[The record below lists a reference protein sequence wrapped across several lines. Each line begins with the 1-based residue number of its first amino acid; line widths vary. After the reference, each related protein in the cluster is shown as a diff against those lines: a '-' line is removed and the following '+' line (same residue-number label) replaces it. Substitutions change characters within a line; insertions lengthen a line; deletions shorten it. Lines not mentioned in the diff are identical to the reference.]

1 MTKLT
6 SVEKEAAIE
15 TIENAY
21 KRTDRDRDRIYKGLN
36 GFIEMITEPD
46 SIDRA
51 ELKMMNSTYRLK
63 SLIDE
68 NDKIL
73 KALKN

>member
-1 MTKLT
+1 MKKLT
-6 SVEKEAAIE
+6 ETEKIEAIE
-15 TIENAY
+15 TIKHAY
-21 KRTDRDRDRIYKGLN
+21 KRTDRDRDRIYKGLD
-36 GFIEMITEPD
+36 GFIEMITSPD
-46 SIDRA
+46 SLDRA
-51 ELKMMNSTYRLK
+51 ELKMMNSTYKLK

>member
-1 MTKLT
+1 MKNLT
-6 SVEKEAAIE
+6 ETERTAAIE
-15 TIENAY
+15 TIKHAY
-21 KRTDRDRDRIYKGLN
+21 KRMDRDRERIYKGLN

>member
-1 MTKLT
+1 MKKLT
-6 SVEKEAAIE
+6 SVEKESAIE

-36 GFIEMITEPD
+36 GFIEMITDPD
-46 SIDRA
+46 SLDRA
-51 ELKMMNSTYRLK
+51 ELNMMNSTCKLK
-63 SLIDE
+63 SLLDE

-73 KALKN
+73 KN

>member
-1 MTKLT
+1 MKKLT
-6 SVEKEAAIE
+6 ETEKTAAIE
-15 TIENAY
+15 TIKHAY

-51 ELKMMNSTYRLK
+51 ELNMMNSTYKLM
-63 SLIDE
+63 SLLDE

>member
-6 SVEKEAAIE
+6 ETDKTAAIE
-15 TIENAY
+15 TIKHAY

-46 SIDRA
+46 SLDRA
-51 ELKMMNSTYRLK
+51 ELKLMNSTYK
-63 SLIDE
+63 
-68 NDKIL
+68 L
-73 KALKN
+73 KALLDEIDKDLKN

>member
-1 MTKLT
+1 MKKLT

-21 KRTDRDRDRIYKGLN
+21 KRTDRDRDRIYKGLD
-36 GFIEMITEPD
+36 GFIEMITAPD
-46 SIDRA
+46 SLDRS
-51 ELKMMNSTYRLK
+51 ELKQVNSTYKLK
-63 SLIDE
+63 SLLDE
-68 NDKIL
+68 NEKIS